1 MPPRHPY
8 LVRDFRVLDF
18 TTGIAGPYATKLL
31 ADAGA
36 DVVKVET
43 GQGDEYRRW
52 SASGA
57 DLHDTDGAMFCYLN
71 AGKRSVIG
79 GPSDSYVRQLLSR
92 ADLLVEAGVS
102 DAELEVIRSDFPL
115 LDVLS
120 ISPFGRSGPWRER
133 PWTEFTLQALA
144 GSTGGRGFPDRAP
157 VHAGGQLGEWIAG
170 SYAGA
175 AALVLRTAARRHG
188 RRGRHIDMSM
198 LECLCVAMSLYA
210 PLTASLSGKPPTGR
224 TVEIPSVERSAD
236 GWVGFCTITGQMFRD
251 FLLMIDRADLLD
263 DQTIIDPKLRQGRYS
278 EFQKI
283 IEEWTTTLP
292 TAAIEDIASAL
303 RIPVSPL
310 GTPGTVTANQQFVAR
325 GVFVD
330 NPSGFSQPR
339 RPYLVDGDAGEG
351 PRRAP
356 RLGADTGRVRWSP
369 HQAQAGDLTDAEPLA
384 GLRVVD
390 LTGFWAGPAG
400 TQVLAAFGADV
411 IKVESTQRPDGMR
424 FTSTRPPTV
433 DGWWEWGAVF
443 QGTNAG
449 KRGITLDLSGPDG
462 REALLALLTQ
472 ADVLIE
478 NYSPRVL
485 DNFGLTWELLQGV
498 NSRLTLVR
506 MPAFGLDGPWR
517 DRTGFAQT
525 MEQATG
531 LAWMTGYPD
540 AAPMVLKGPCDP
552 VAGLH
557 AVVATLAALE
567 RTDELGRGVFVEV
580 PMVETALNI
589 SAEVVIEYGAYGAEL
604 VRAGNRGPVAA
615 PQNLYRCAGPGD
627 DAWLA
632 LAVATD
638 EHWQALRAALS
649 DPDWARARELAD
661 AAGRR
666 RAHDVIDGRL
676 AAFCADRDAA
686 GLAEAL
692 VARGIPAA
700 HVVPP
705 AQALD
710 NPQFAARGFAE
721 AIDHPIVGTH
731 RLPGLPFRLTG
742 LRRPWFT
749 RPAPMLGQHNDEVL
763 LGVAGF
769 TPDRIAELRRRGVVG
784 ERPQN
789 L

>member
-1 MPPRHPY
+1 VPPRNTD

-31 ADAGA
+31 VDAGA
-36 DVVKVET
+36 DVVKVESP
-43 GQGDEYRRW
+43 QGDEYRQW
-52 SASGA
+52 TASGA
-57 DLHDTDGAMFCYLN
+57 NLHGADSAMFSLLN
-71 AGKRSVIG
+71 AGKRSLVG
-79 GPSDSYVRQLLSR
+79 GPSDPAVRHLLAG
-92 ADLLVEAGVS
+92 ADLLVEEGLD
-102 DAELEVIRSDFPL
+102 DATLEMIKCDFPF
-115 LDVLS
+115 LDIVS
-120 ISPFGRSGPWRER
+120 ISPFGRSGPWRDR

-144 GSTGGRGFPDRAP
+144 GSTGGRGFSDCAP
-157 VHAGGQLGEWIAG
+157 VHAGGRLGEWIAG

-175 AALVLRTAARRHG
+175 AALVLRTAARR
-188 RRGRHIDMSM
+188 RGQRGQHIDMSM

-210 PLTASLSGKPPTGR
+210 PLTASLSGTPPAGR

-236 GWVGFCTITGQMFRD
+236 GWIGFCTITGQMFRD

-263 DQTIIDPKLRQGRYS
+263 DQTIVDPKLRQGRYS

-292 TAAIEDIASAL
+292 TAAIEDIASAM

-310 GTPGTVTANQQFVAR
+310 GTPETITANEHFVAR
-325 GVFVD
+325 GVFVEH
-330 NPSGFSQPR
+330 PSGFLQPR
-339 RPYLVDGDAGEG
+339 RPYLVDGDAGTS
-351 PRRAP
+351 PRPAP
-356 RLGADTGRVRWSP
+356 RLGADAGRVHWPARQWQS
-369 HQAQAGDLTDAEPLA
+369 GERSDGEPLS

-411 IKVESTQRPDGMR
+411 IKVESIQRPDGMR

-449 KRGITLDLSGPDG
+449 KRGITLDLNRREG
-462 REALLALLTQ
+462 RDALLALLVQ

-485 DNFGLTWELLQGV
+485 DNFGITWELLQTV
-498 NSRLTLVR
+498 NRRLTLVR

-552 VAGLH
+552 TAGLH

-567 RTDELGRGVFVEV
+567 KADELGCGVFVEV

-589 SAEVVIEYGAYGAEL
+589 AAEVVIEYDAYGAEL

-638 EHWQALRAALS
+638 EQWDALRAALS
-649 DPDWARARELAD
+649 DPEWMRAPELAT

-666 RAHDVIDGRL
+666 RAHDTIDEKL
-676 AAFCADRDAA
+676 VEFCADCDATQT
-686 GLAEAL
+686 AEQL
-692 VARGIPAA
+692 VAQGIPAA
-700 HVVPP
+700 YVVPP
-705 AQALD
+705 ACAFD
-710 NPQFAARGFAE
+710 NPQFAARGFVE
-721 AIDHPIVGTH
+721 TIDHPVVGVH
-731 RLPGLPFRLTG
+731 RIPGLPFRLAG
-742 LRRPWFT
+742 REWPWFS
-749 RPAPMLGQHNDEVL
+749 RPAPTLGQHNDEAL

-769 TPDRIAELRRRGVVG
+769 TPDRIAELRREGVVG

-789 L
+789 I